1 MHRPFALLAVLALS
15 LLRAAVSAA
24 AWTHDPSENLQMC
37 STFGNHLEP
46 TISPDGAGG
55 AYVAWTD
62 QRALLSTG
70 NDIYMQ
76 HITRDGTLDPAWPV
90 NGLAIVTAPGDQ
102 VSPVSIPD
110 GAGGVIVAWA
120 DHRAA
125 TWDVYAQRVLVNGV
139 PAPGWPAS
147 GRLLGGHPTYDEI
160 APKIAGDGANGAY
173 VVFTR
178 IYSPGVDTD
187 PILQRVLANGTVA
200 PGFGPGVDLDNA
212 LSEQSQPAIT
222 ADDSGG
228 VVVAYRTNAAGNF
241 DIKANR
247 VAPNGVVMWAATLCN
262 AAGDQTNPV
271 IAGDGHNGAYV
282 AWNDLRNPDQDVYVG
297 HARGNGLILAPWPNG
312 IDANAATGVDSV
324 ACVLPDVT
332 GGVYV
337 LWYRGQT
344 TREAFA
350 WHLDAGGQPPSFY
363 SSPLDLGDASAGLA
377 ATADEFGEINV
388 ITGAVLPTLASKV
401 VFTHAAAIY
410 PGPSCVVSNVGS
422 SVGQLALAPD
432 GQDGAIAAWSDGR
445 SGVQSDIFAQRI
457 AKLAVLG
464 SPEPVIT
471 SVRDVANDQGGQV
484 RVSWLA
490 SYLDAASSTIS
501 EYRLWRQVPVTAAQH
516 ALASGAAVLESDAA
530 GMAARGSPL
539 VMSGAAKRR
548 VLRTSIQADQVYYW
562 ELVNSLAPAAYPGY
576 SMVAPTTGD
585 SIAGSNPYTV
595 FMVDAAYFSQAAW
608 SSQPD
613 SGYSVDNLA
622 PVAPAPFTATFSP
635 PNGTF
640 LSWGPNSESDLAGY
654 RLYRGGGLNFTPSP
668 ANLIYQGTLP
678 SFQDAVTTPYIYK
691 VRAYDVH
698 GNEGPIATAQPAGTS
713 TAENDLPRE
722 LTLAP
727 VMPNPVHGDAN
738 FRLGVPRDAR
748 IELSIYDA
756 QGRRVRRV
764 LGGMRS
770 AGWVE
775 ARWDGRDESGARVAS
790 GLYFAR
796 LDADSKRIVRR
807 FTRLE

>member
-422 SVGQLALAPD
+422 SVGQLALARR
-432 GQDGAIAAWSDGR
+432 SGR
-445 SGVQSDIFAQRI
+445 SDRGVER
-457 AKLAVLG
+457 
-464 SPEPVIT
+464 
-471 SVRDVANDQGGQV
+471 
-484 RVSWLA
+484 
-490 SYLDAASSTIS
+490 
-501 EYRLWRQVPVTAAQH
+501 RQ
-516 ALASGAAVLESDAA
+516 
-530 GMAARGSPL
+530 
-539 VMSGAAKRR
+539 KRR
-548 VLRTSIQADQVYYW
+548 PVRHLRATHRETGGAR
-562 ELVNSLAPAAYPGY
+562 EPRAGHHERPGRRER
-576 SMVAPTTGD
+576 PGR
-585 SIAGSNPYTV
+585 AG
-595 FMVDAAYFSQAAW
+595 
-608 SSQPD
+608 
-613 SGYSVDNLA
+613 
-622 PVAPAPFTATFSP
+622 
-635 PNGTF
+635 
-640 LSWGPNSESDLAGY
+640 
-654 RLYRGGGLNFTPSP
+654 
-668 ANLIYQGTLP
+668 
-678 SFQDAVTTPYIYK
+678 
-691 VRAYDVH
+691 
-698 GNEGPIATAQPAGTS
+698 
-713 TAENDLPRE
+713 PRE
-722 LTLAP
+722 LARELPGRGVQHDQRVPPMAP
-727 VMPNPVHGDAN
+727 GAGHGGSA
-738 FRLGVPRDAR
+738 RARERRGGAR
-748 IELSIYDA
+748 I
-756 QGRRVRRV
+756 RC
-764 LGGMRS
+764 GGH
-770 AGWVE
+770 G
-775 ARWDGRDESGARVAS
+775 GARLAARHERGGEAPGVAHLDS
-790 GLYFAR
+790 GGPGLLLGAGQLPGPCSLSR
-796 LDADSKRIVRR
+796 LQHGRPDDG
-807 FTRLE
+807 

>member
-160 APKIAGDGANGAY
+160 APKIAGDG
-173 VVFTR
+173 
-178 IYSPGVDTD
+178 
-187 PILQRVLANGTVA
+187 
-200 PGFGPGVDLDNA
+200 
-212 LSEQSQPAIT
+212 
-222 ADDSGG
+222 
-228 VVVAYRTNAAGNF
+228 
-241 DIKANR
+241 
-247 VAPNGVVMWAATLCN
+247 
-262 AAGDQTNPV
+262 
-271 IAGDGHNGAYV
+271 HNGAYV

-332 GGVYV
+332 GGAYV

-807 FTRLE
+807 FTLLE